1 MANNTDQLFGDYSPT
16 TDPRFVKTPL
26 KGLTELNFSMNY
38 AAGCVDGTRCL
49 NYSQDDVKTAL
60 VGADLVVV
68 CLGTG
73 KREPVKSMHIHSLL
87 SHVYINTLSKVKVV
101 SYHPCQVNIFFLI
114 KESRYT
120 IDVFECKEFM

>member
-73 KREPVKSMHIHSLL
+73 KKEPVKKHAHTQFAESCVYEHIVQGKSGVLSSL
-87 SHVYINTLSKVKVV
+87 
-101 SYHPCQVNIFFLI
+101 
-114 KESRYT
+114 
-120 IDVFECKEFM
+120 